1 MLSKLPQ
8 YQVLFRLADDKPWR
22 AEEGRSLLGQLFKDD
37 PSESIATLFHHHTD
51 GSLVS
56 AMPTIRFR
64 GGRGFFG
71 IVAIGERA
79 VDTLQS
85 IDHVLRRRISE
96 HLGRPIHAELS
107 DTNVS
112 VALAERMRHYRAHMV
127 VFARKHRAMKTIFE
141 APDDQ
146 LQMHLRR
153 MAIRD
158 IRTQADTLG
167 LELPSEH
174 FPFQIVDV
182 GRRARIPLNKEGQR
196 LYVGAV
202 NHVDILTTLDFK
214 GHWALGGLQN
224 RGYGGL
230 RPQRT
235 SVRANLTVKAA
246 AGELYA
252 QL

>member
-1 MLSKLPQ
+1 MLSELPQ

-22 AEEGRSLLGQLFKDD
+22 AEDGRALLGQLFKGD

-64 GGRGFFG
+64 GGQGFFG
-71 IVAIGERA
+71 IVAIGEKA

-85 IDHVLRRRISE
+85 IDHVLRRRLSE
-96 HLGRPIHAELS
+96 HLGRPIRAELS

-112 VALAERMRHYRAHMV
+112 VSLAERMRSYRAHMV
-127 VFARKHRAMKTIFE
+127 VFARKHRAMKTVFE

-153 MAIRD
+153 MVIRD
-158 IRTQADTLG
+158 IRTQAETLG
-167 LELPSEH
+167 LELPAEQ

-182 GRRARIPLNKEGQR
+182 GRRSRIPLNKEGQR

-202 NHVDILTTLDFK
+202 KYIDIVTTLDFK

-224 RGYGGL
+224 RGFGGL
-230 RPQRT
+230 RLKPPAM
-235 SVRANLTVKAA
+235 RANPPVIPAT
-246 AGELYA
+246 GDLYA